1 MFDKE
6 KFKTNYKNIILISVI
21 LLGLILFTL
30 FFNQSDNIKQEAD
43 LDDKGNPNI
52 NKLVINEIM
61 NNNDSFYAD
70 NEGKIYDWIELYN
83 GSSKDINL
91 KNYTLSDEENTT
103 KWVFPDVTIK
113 AKEYMIVYL
122 SGSAKEGLY
131 ANFKLNKNGG
141 EKIVLKN
148 PNGSIIDIVETE
160 KTNKNTSLARNLDG
174 KWNIVKKATPGY
186 DNTNEGYEKY
196 INSLSTDENIVEI
209 NEVLVRNGGQFLDD
223 YNEFS
228 GYIELK
234 NISDKEVTLKGY
246 SLSNNINEPFKW
258 NLPNIT
264 LKPNEIILIYTS
276 GRDITE
282 GILHT
287 SFKLESKT
295 GNVILSK
302 NGKIVRNIS
311 YENLPNGYAI
321 TLDNGIYTKTGV
333 LSGGY
338 ENNIEGIEQFAK
350 TYQQNKKTLVINE
363 AMTSNYE
370 YLVQNSNHYYD
381 WFELK
386 NNSKENIDLSEYY
399 MTTTLNDL
407 DMFKLPNVIL
417 KPGEIYIIMASGDVN
432 LTNNSYVH
440 ANFKLSNAESL
451 YLVKNDKIID
461 SMFITDI
468 PVGYSFGRNEEYGFS
483 YMENPSP
490 SKNNN
495 SGRYDVAYFPDF
507 SIKAGIYNDVDNLK
521 LEIKAPGTIYYTTD
535 GSTPTIYSKKYTEPI
550 NLTKTTVVKAIST
563 ENGKI
568 HSKVITSSYIIN
580 ENHTLPVMSVSL
592 NPNNFYNLENQ
603 SFYADN
609 EYQAYAELFE
619 EGKGFSIPCGLKQFG
634 ASTRSLPKKSFA
646 LKFKKEYGASTLNY
660 QVFPNRDNSVYNTLV
675 LRSGS
680 QDYRAALLRDVFMTS
695 LMEDTAVEVQAF
707 KPVILYINGNYWG
720 IYNIREKVDGD
731 FISSRYNVDPDK
743 TNIVRIDYDLSQ
755 GSKEGYVD
763 IINFVNTHD
772 MSKNENYEYVKQ
784 RINIDSL
791 LTFWVAE
798 TYFTNNDIMNC
809 RYFSHP
815 DFDDGK
821 WHLIFY
827 DLDYGMYFKETNYF
841 SFMTNPN
848 GMSEYK
854 IPSDLMRN
862 LLKNKEFKNS
872 FLEMF
877 SKILN
882 NNLTDEK
889 LNQKLDELYN
899 IYLPEMPRNQE
910 RWKGTL
916 DVWNQKYL
924 SMDVWN
930 ENIDRLKKFIEG
942 RRSILYGQI
951 KSYFGLSD
959 AQMKEYFG
967 DYNA

>member
-1 MFDKE
+1 MFDKQKLKE
-6 KFKTNYKNIILISVI
+6 NYKNIILIIII
-21 LLGLILFTL
+21 LLGLILFSCL
-30 FFNQSDNIKQEAD
+30 FNKNNNIKQETD

-61 NNNDSFYAD
+61 NNNDSFFAD

-83 GSSKDINL
+83 GSSKDVNL
-91 KNYTLSDEENTT
+91 KNYTLSDEENKT
-103 KWVFPDVTIK
+103 KWVFPNITIK
-113 AKEYMIVYL
+113 AKEYIIVFL
-122 SGSAKEGLY
+122 SGDTKEGLY
-131 ANFKLNKNGG
+131 ANFKLNKNGN
-141 EKIVLKN
+141 EKVILKD
-148 PNGSIIDIVETE
+148 PNDKIIDIVETE

-186 DNTNEGYEKY
+186 NNTNEGYENY
-196 INSLSTDENIVEI
+196 INSLNTNENTLEI
-209 NEVLVRNGGQFLDD
+209 NEVLVRNGGQFVND

-234 NISDKEVTLKGY
+234 NVSDKDINLKGY

-264 LKPNEIILIYTS
+264 LSPNEIILIYTS

-282 GILHT
+282 GVLHT

-302 NGKIVRNIS
+302 NGKIVKNVA

-321 TLDNGIYTKTGV
+321 TLNNGIYTRTGI

-338 ENNIEGIEQFAK
+338 ENNTSGIEKFAK
-350 TYQQNKKTLVINE
+350 HYEQNKKSLIINE

-370 YLVQNSNHYYD
+370 YLVQNGNRYYD

-386 NNSKENIDLSEYY
+386 NNSNENINLSDYFV
-399 MTTTLNDL
+399 TTTLNDL
-407 DMFKLPNVIL
+407 DMFKLPDVTL
-417 KPGEIYIIMASGDVN
+417 KPGELYVIMASGDTN

-440 ANFKLSNAESL
+440 ANFKLSKIESL

-468 PVGYSFGRNEEYGFS
+468 PVGYSFGRNDNFGFS
-483 YMENPSP
+483 YMEIPTP
-490 SKNNN
+490 LKTNN
-495 SGRYDVAYFPDF
+495 SGRYDIAYFPDF
-507 SIKAGIYNDVDNLK
+507 SIKAGIYNDVDSIK

-535 GSTPTIYSKKYTEPI
+535 GSTPTIYSKKYTGPI
-550 NLTKTTVVKAIST
+550 NLKKTTVVKAINT
-563 ENGKI
+563 EDGKI
-568 HSKVITSSYIIN
+568 SSKVITSSYIIN

-592 NPNNFYNLENQ
+592 NPSNFNRLDNQ
-603 SFYADN
+603 SFYEDN
-609 EYQAYAELFE
+609 EYEAYAELFE
-619 EGKGFSIPCGLKQFG
+619 DGKGFSIPCGLKQFG

-646 LKFKKEYGASTLNY
+646 IKFKKEYGASTLNY
-660 QVFPNRDNSVYNTLV
+660 QVFPNRNNSVYNTLV

-680 QDYRAALLRDVFMTS
+680 QDYRAAFLRDVFMTT
-695 LMEDTAVEVQAF
+695 LMEDTSVEVQAF
-707 KPVILYINGNYWG
+707 KPVILYVNGNYWG

-743 TNIVRIDYDLSQ
+743 TNIVRIDYDLSA
-755 GSKEGYVD
+755 GSKDGYVNL
-763 IINFVNTHD
+763 INFVNSHD
-772 MSKNENYEYVKQ
+772 MSKDENYEYVKQ
-784 RINIDSL
+784 KINIDSL

-815 DFDDGK
+815 DFDNGK

-827 DLDYGMYFKETNYF
+827 DLDYGMYVKDRNYF
-841 SFMTNPN
+841 KFMTDPN
-848 GMSEYK
+848 GMSEYRV
-854 IPSDLMRN
+854 PSDLMRN

-889 LNQKLDELYN
+889 LNKKLDELYN

-910 RWKGTL
+910 RWKNTM
-916 DVWNQKYL
+916 DVWNKTHL
-924 SMDVWN
+924 SMNVWN
-930 ENIDRLKKFIEG
+930 ENIDRLKDFIND
-942 RRSILYGQI
+942 RRSILYSQI
-951 KSYFGLSD
+951 KSYFGLTD
-959 AQMKEYFG
+959 EKMKEYFG